1 MKRFV
6 LIALLCSLACACT
19 HKEDPLA
26 SLPDMRT
33 IRANLAFTCVHE
45 ADHLPPLDPNADAL
59 FLYGRY
65 LQKKDGSKD
74 FNDIARYYRIA
85 AAHGHYKAN
94 ANLQKLVSQGLAD
107 SPDAPKETIDLA
119 AQLVNAGVPG
129 VYYDVGHY
137 LELGYGL
144 KQNTETALRYFRKA
158 ADLGNPD
165 AQYYVADKLSPIDN
179 APDIA
184 RQMYQCAADQGH
196 GAAARDLAIDSQT
209 DKAYAQALEAFQQ
222 GARSGDRQAALF
234 LRDGFDGPPSSNL
247 LHYMALPRDA
257 ERSRRYEAIW
267 RFLVDNQGS
276 NPTVPDID
284 KIVPLPPAKLPPW
297 DGTFQWEKEQAAAVP
312 PQKPSDELINRLSQE
327 KHLDPATGLPLPQ
340 PEHVS
345 EAEPPLQEEARLPIG
360 SIARTGETCP
370 QDGVWRVSLAKGKV
384 GDSERR
390 FLKGMQLPSLTVY
403 APRKFEWLDRWLGIR
418 KEIVRVTWR
427 LSGYLDEA

>member
-1 MKRFV
+1 MKRLV
-6 LIALLCSLACACT
+6 LIALLGSIACACT

-33 IRANLAFTCVHE
+33 VRANLAFTCVHE

-65 LQKKDGSKD
+65 LQKKDGPKE
-74 FNDIARYYRIA
+74 FNEVARYYRIA

-94 ANLQKLVSQGLAD
+94 ANLQKLISQGLAD
-107 SPDAPKETIDLA
+107 SPDGPKETIDLA
-119 AQLVNAGVPG
+119 VQLVNERIPG
-129 VYYDVGHY
+129 GYYDIGHY

-144 KQNTETALRYFRKA
+144 KQDSVAALRYFRKA
-158 ADLGNPD
+158 ADLGNPE
-165 AQYYVADKLSPIDN
+165 AQFYVGGKLAPIDN
-179 APDIA
+179 APEIA
-184 RQMYQCAADQGH
+184 LQMYQCAADQGH
-196 GAAARDLAIDSQT
+196 GRAASELGIEFQVRQT
-209 DKAYAQALEAFQQ
+209 YPRAVDAFQH
-222 GARSGDRQAALF
+222 GARSGDRRAVSF
-234 LRDGFDGPPSSNL
+234 LENGFKGPPPSKPL
-247 LHYMALPRDA
+247 YYLALPNDP
-257 ERSRRYEAIW
+257 ERSRRYSAIGK
-267 RFLVDNQGS
+267 FISDNQGS

-345 EAEPPLQEEARLPIG
+345 EAEPPVQEQARLPIG
-360 SIARTGETCP
+360 SVARTGETCP

-390 FLKGMQLPSLTVY
+390 FLKGMQLPSLIVY

-418 KEIVRVTWR
+418 KETVRVTWR

>member
-1 MKRFV
+1 
-6 LIALLCSLACACT
+6 
-19 HKEDPLA
+19 
-26 SLPDMRT
+26 MRT
-33 IRANLAFTCVHE
+33 VRANLTFRCAHE
-45 ADHLPPLDPNADAL
+45 ADHLPPISSEADTL
-59 FLYGRY
+59 FQYGRY
-65 LQKKDGSKD
+65 LQKKDGPKD
-74 FNDIARYYRIA
+74 FNNVARYYRIA

-107 SPDAPKETIDLA
+107 SPDAPKETIELA
-119 AQLVNAGVPG
+119 VQLVNQGVPG
-129 VYYDVGHY
+129 GYYDLGHY

-144 KQNTETALRYFRKA
+144 KQDTAMSLRYFRKA
-158 ADLGNPD
+158 ADLGNPE
-165 AQYYVADKLSPIDN
+165 AQFYVGNKLSPIDN

-196 GAAARDLAIDSQT
+196 GRAASELGIDRKT
-209 DKAYAQALEAFQQ
+209 DKFYADALQAFQQ
-222 GARSGDRQAALF
+222 GVRSGDRRAASF
-234 LRDGFDGPPSSNL
+234 LENGFNGPPPGDQL
-247 LHYMALPRDA
+247 YYLAVPTDP
-257 ERSRRYEAIW
+257 ERARRYKAIGK
-267 RFLVDNQGS
+267 FISDNQGS